1 MHAGIEMCKTVD
13 NVWGEVRILEWL
25 GSNIFL
31 PQALHDF
38 REREIVVSQKTAPGI
53 FSSKT
58 RTRIKIEDSPGNL

>member
-38 REREIVVSQKTAPGI
+38 RERDSCFPEDSPGESLEREIVVSQKTAPG
-53 FSSKT
+53 
-58 RTRIKIEDSPGNL
+58 NL

>member
-13 NVWGEVRILEWL
+13 NVWGEVRILELL

-38 REREIVVSQKTAPGI
+38 RERDSCFP
-53 FSSKT
+53 
-58 RTRIKIEDSPGNL
+58 EDSPGNL